1 MEANFKFNLPEDQ
14 EDYEMFINANMYYNV
29 IHEFKQYLRRQ
40 LKYEELKE
48 GEAEVFEKV
57 SDEFYQILSNNGI
70 TEHD

>member
-1 MEANFKFNLPEDQ
+1 MEANFKFILPEDQ
-14 EDYEMFINANMYYNV
+14 EDFNMFINTSRYYNV

-48 GEAEVFEKV
+48 GESEVFEKV
-57 SDEFYQILSNNGI
+57 SDEFYQILNNNGI